1 MSTPTSR
8 ARWLRGGLVGACSAI
23 LTATAHTFAHGE
35 LPRGSALIVAMLL
48 CATAGTAAA
57 RLTLDGRHARL
68 VGAVGALS
76 IAQVLGHL
84 SFVVA
89 GGHHHSAAAL
99 GFTPAMVAAHLGA
112 ALVLGAAIAAVE
124 YLYVVCVSVLRWLR
138 IFAALAL
145 RPRMRRVHRV
155 AKTVVAES
163 VLFNYGLGMRA
174 PPARYATAA

>member
-1 MSTPTSR
+1 MSTPTSH

-23 LTATAHTFAHGE
+23 LTATAHTFAQGE

-48 CATAGTAAA
+48 CATAGTAVA

-68 VGAVGALS
+68 VGAIGALS

-84 SFVVA
+84 SFVVS

-124 YLYVVCVSVLRWLR
+124 YLYVVSVSVLRWLR

-145 RPRMRRVHRV
+145 RPRVRRVPRV